1 MSLYRARALYAAG
14 VLADAQLDFDS
25 AHQLMN
31 LSLEIQCQLG
41 NTHGIATVESALA
54 IISNKAGRYDQAR
67 SHIERALVLW
77 KELGSSKFVLG
88 LSNLANIAKKQGDYS
103 IARTAYETTLEA
115 FRSAGDNSGMAV
127 ALNGLGDVAAA
138 QDDLQNARRLYEE
151 SLTQFQQIGDSWG
164 IAGVLRD
171 LGDLALRGGDYGRAS
186 SLYKEAV
193 AIFHKLGHRR
203 GMAVVLDQLA
213 ACASKSD
220 RPDWALKLASAAA
233 AMRENLG
240 ISVSTAE
247 HEQLDQ
253 TIHTACQRLPKPE
266 QSNAW
271 AEGRSMTADQVLEFV
286 LGSGV

>member
-1 MSLYRARALYAAG
+1 MYAAG

-25 AHQLMN
+25 AQQMMTR
-31 LSLEIQCQLG
+31 SFEMQRQLG

-54 IISNKAGRYDQAR
+54 IISNKAGHYDQAR
-67 SHIERALVLW
+67 THIERALVLW

-88 LSNLANIAKKQGDYS
+88 LSNLANIAKKQKDYA

-138 QDDLQNARRLYEE
+138 QDDVDRARRLYEE
-151 SLTQFQQIGDSWG
+151 SLMQFQQIGDSWG

-171 LGDLALRGGDYGRAS
+171 LGDLALRGGDYGGAS
-186 SLYKEAV
+186 TLYKEAV

-220 RPDWALKLASAAA
+220 RPGWTLKLAAAA
-233 AMRENLG
+233 AGMRKNLG
-240 ISVSTAE
+240 ISLSMAE
-247 HEQLDQ
+247 HAKLDQ
-253 TIHTACQRLPKPE
+253 TIHAARERLPEPE
-266 QSNAW
+266 QIKAW
-271 AEGRSMTADQVLEFV
+271 AEGCSMTADQVLEFV
-286 LGSGV
+286 LGT